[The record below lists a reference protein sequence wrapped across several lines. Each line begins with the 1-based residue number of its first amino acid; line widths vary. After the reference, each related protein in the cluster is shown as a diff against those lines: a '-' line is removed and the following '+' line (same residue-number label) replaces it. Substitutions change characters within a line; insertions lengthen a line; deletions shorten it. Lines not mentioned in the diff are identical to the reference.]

1 MRDLLTPEDVAA
13 FLATHPADHEHE
25 RAIDDLADWHG
36 TKRAVVVWRHGQR
49 LHEQRQVTP

>member
-1 MRDLLTPEDVAA
+1 MDLLTPEDVAA
-13 FLATHPADHEHE
+13 FLATGPAEYEHD

-49 LHEQRQVTP
+49 LHEQRQVTG